1 MKPHTME
8 KTTYLKRILGESRF
22 NNVRLSKV
30 LMVGAGGIGCEL
42 LKDLVLI
49 GYGEIHIVDLDT
61 VTLSNLN
68 RQFLFRKKDIDKSK
82 SLTVVKAVEKFN
94 FLDCKLV
101 PFHGNIMDS
110 DSFSLDWWDQY
121 DYVYNALDNLEA
133 RRYVNSICL
142 FLKKPLMESGSTGF
156 EGQIQPI
163 YPYKSECFDCQAKVT
178 PTTFPVCTIRST
190 PSKPVH
196 AITWAK
202 EFLFQ
207 QLFAENQT
215 MTHEEIQNQRKELE
229 AETDDKQE
237 IENLL
242 RESNDLNDLKATIEK
257 GSKVF
262 IPELL
267 SKIFVKDIERLLSI
281 ESLWKF
287 RTKPQPLTNDFY
299 EKELNQLLSDNSNLD
314 IMNDDT
320 KIWTLAENIYVLFKS
335 SERIVDR
342 LKQEQVIS
350 FDKDD
355 DDTLNFVVAAANL
368 RCFVFNIE
376 VKSKFD
382 IKQIAGNIIPA
393 IATTNA
399 IISGF
404 SSLESLQYFTNKD
417 FNESFRNSSTVFV
430 SIKPNK
436 YITGASLFEPNEK
449 CASCSLSTRGV
460 LYMTEAELTTMTLNQ
475 LVDDLKSTYDYED
488 ISLMLGKF
496 KLIYDFDF
504 EDNLN
509 SSLKDVG
516 FKSGETLLVQDE
528 DDKLENLELYIY
540 AGKSY
545 ALPQVQLRPKK
556 IIAPALEKEEDGGE
570 GDDLKESVGKAET
583 IVLDDIE
590 EPPAEEIE
598 IEDVSEQP
606 PTKKQK
612 V

>member
-1 MKPHTME
+1 ME
-8 KTTYLKRILGESRF
+8 KHTYLQRILGPDRF
-22 NNVRLSKV
+22 QTVRNSTV

-42 LKDLVLI
+42 LKDLMLT

-68 RQFLFRKKDIDKSK
+68 RQFLFRQKDIDKSK
-82 SLTVVKAVEKFN
+82 SLTVVKAVDRFN
-94 FLDCKLV
+94 YFDCKLV
-101 PFHGNIMDS
+101 PFHGNIMDT
-110 DSFSLDWWDQY
+110 DSFPLSWWEKY
-121 DYVYNALDNLEA
+121 DYIYNALDNLEA
-133 RRYVNSICL
+133 RRYVNNMCL

-163 YPYKSECFDCQAKVT
+163 YPYQSECFDCQAKVT

-202 EFLFQ
+202 DFLFQ
-207 QLFAENQT
+207 QLFAEMQT
-215 MTHEEIQNQRKELE
+215 LTHQELQDQRKELE
-229 AETDDKQE
+229 SETDDKQE

-242 RESNDLNDLKATIEK
+242 RETNELNDLKNTIK
-257 GSKVF
+257 QGSSAF
-262 IPELL
+262 IADMI
-267 SKIFVKDIERLLSI
+267 SKIFVKDIERLLNI

-287 RTKPQPLTNDFY
+287 RTKPLPLTDDLY
-299 EKELNQLLSDNSNLD
+299 AKDLEVLLSSDSNLD
-314 IMNDDT
+314 LINNDT
-320 KIWTLAENIYVLFKS
+320 KIWTLAENVYVLYKA
-335 SERIVDR
+335 SERLIDR
-342 LKQEQVIS
+342 LNQESFIS

-368 RCFVFNIE
+368 RCFIFNIE

-404 SSLESLQYFTNKD
+404 SSLESLKYFTQKD
-417 FNESFRNSSTVFV
+417 FTETFETSSTVFV

-436 YITGASLFEPNEK
+436 YVTGASLFEPNDK

-460 LYMTEAELTTMTLNQ
+460 LTVSKDELTSMKLQQ
-475 LVDDLKSTYDYED
+475 LIDKLKATYNYED
-488 ISLMLGKF
+488 LSLMLGNS

-504 EDNLN
+504 EDNVDSPLA
-509 SSLKDVG
+509 SIG
-516 FKSGETLLVQDE
+516 FKCGQTLLVQDE
-528 DDKLENLELYIY
+528 EDNVENLELYIDDT
-540 AGKSY
+540 ASFS
-545 ALPQVQLRPKK
+545 LPAITLRPKK
-556 IIAPALEKEEDGGE
+556 SPSVAAPEENEDEISTGE
-570 GDDLKESVGKAET
+570 TLVGDDLTESKGSET
-583 IVLDDIE
+583 IVIDDDVEIQ
-590 EPPAEEIE
+590 EP
-598 IEDVSEQP
+598 QL
-606 PTKKQK
+606 KKQK